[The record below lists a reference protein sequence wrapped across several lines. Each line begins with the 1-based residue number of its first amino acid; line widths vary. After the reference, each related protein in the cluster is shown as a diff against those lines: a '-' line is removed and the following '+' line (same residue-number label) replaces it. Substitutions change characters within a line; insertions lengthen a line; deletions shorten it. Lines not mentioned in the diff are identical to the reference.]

1 MFSSFSGGGLWGT
14 GLRGWLGDDD
24 INEGMGE
31 VALVKPVIKNQERKT
46 YLISSFF
53 YICLQQFDNFTPYF
67 F

>member
-14 GLRGWLGDDD
+14 GLRGWLGDDE

-46 YLISSFF
+46 YLISRFF
-53 YICLQQFDNFTPYF
+53 
-67 F
+67 